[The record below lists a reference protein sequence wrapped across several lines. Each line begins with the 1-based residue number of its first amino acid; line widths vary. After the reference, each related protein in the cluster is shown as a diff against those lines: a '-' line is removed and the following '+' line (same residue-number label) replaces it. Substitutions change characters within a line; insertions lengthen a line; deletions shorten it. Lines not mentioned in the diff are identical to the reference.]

1 MKGKRIW
8 KILGTL
14 LAAGLTTLCLAS
26 AASAEEAAAGR
37 SVRTLDDGWY
47 FFYAGEDSLDAAAGT
62 DYEDAEWESI
72 SLPHTWNALDAQD
85 GGNDYARGYGWY
97 RYTLPWEASL
107 EGKNVFLKFYGASML
122 SDVYV
127 NGDAAAHHEGAY
139 TAFAVDITEF
149 LKTDG
154 DNVIAVRCD
163 NRKTEDVAL
172 QGGDFSVQGG
182 LYRRVELVCTDP
194 VHVDALNFGS
204 NGLFL
209 TTTDVTAKEAALTV
223 RADLVNETDAEQT
236 VSVHALLANPE
247 TFEEVETVEKPLFDV
262 STMAPGG
269 EVAAADQKLTI
280 PAGESVPFEAEFKV
294 ENPRLWNG
302 KADPYRYEVTLSVQ
316 TEDGMADEVK
326 DYVGFRSFTVDADKG
341 LFLNG
346 EPYQLHG
353 VSRHQDV
360 RDIGYAL
367 SIEDHE
373 RDFGIL
379 YDLGANAVRLAHY
392 PQDPWFYELCDRYGI
407 VVWAEI
413 PHVGGTL
420 NTDAFCENLKV
431 QLQEMIR
438 QQYNHPSI
446 FFWGLQNEIND
457 PEIVWILEQLNDL
470 AHEEDPTRLTTQA
483 IEKANDPIYP
493 SDVLAYNIYPGWYY
507 EGSVAEMM
515 DAAYAI
521 EDERPLGISEYGA
534 GANTA
539 QHEENAELSIGQ
551 SRGQWHPEEFQSNWH
566 EAALEQISGRE
577 FIWCNFIW
585 NLFDFASD
593 GKAEGGQY
601 GINDKGLVT
610 HDRQTKKDAYYLYK
624 ANWNPDDLF
633 VHFTSQRYS
642 PRDFEINEIKVYSNL
657 PELSL
662 TVNGE
667 DYGTLEN
674 NGFGVFKWEG
684 VPLEIG
690 ENTLTA
696 EGADGIGETIV
707 LERVLSSNPTLSSE
721 NETVVID
728 NQNREITLNGAI
740 KVADFLA
747 SVKGINGTEMALLN
761 ADGEKPAED
770 ENLTVQMTV
779 ETVSADGSSE
789 IQYIFSEPNLAENA
803 EINATSAIG
812 AHPLTFINDMDGKTY
827 WSSDRGATATIDI
840 DLGQEYNLTGFMVD
854 WLNNSMNERIYL
866 YTIETSLDGE
876 EYTMIADRSAN
887 EEGVAPASSLRLED
901 SLENTRARYIRLDVL
916 GGPVFWAECVE
927 INEIKIDGYD
937 VSSEAYEIDHDACTI
952 SMKKPD
958 DTLSWEAF
966 EAELTLSGTYQG
978 VTTQT
983 GAYYVSSGDEYIII
997 DASGEQHSYTVLFL

>member
-1 MKGKRIW
+1 MKGKRVW
-8 KILGTL
+8 KVLGTL
-14 LAAGLTTLCLAS
+14 LAVGLTAMCLAS
-26 AASAEEAAAGR
+26 AVGAEEAANGR
-37 SVRTLDDGWY
+37 NVQTLDDGWF
-47 FFYAGEDSLDAAAGT
+47 FFYAGEDSLDEAAGAE
-62 DYEDAEWESI
+62 YEAADWESI

-97 RYTLPWEASL
+97 RYTLPWEASM
-107 EGKNVFLKFYGASML
+107 EGKSVFLKFYGASML
-122 SDVYV
+122 SDVYI
-127 NGDAAAHHEGAY
+127 NGEAAAHHEGAY
-139 TAFAVDITEF
+139 TAFAVEVTDL
-149 LKTDG
+149 LKADG

-163 NRKTEDVAL
+163 NRKTEDVAP

-182 LYRRVELVCTDP
+182 LYRRVELICTDP
-194 VHVDALNFGS
+194 VHVDTLNFGS

-209 TTTDVTAKEAALTV
+209 TTTDVSAQEAVLTV
-223 RADLVNETDAEQT
+223 RSDLVNETDAEQT
-236 VSVHALLANPE
+236 VTVHAVLANPDF
-247 TFEEVETVEKPLFDV
+247 FEELDVVEKPLFDV

-269 EVAAADQKLTI
+269 EVAAADQTVTI
-280 PAGESVPFEAEFKV
+280 PAGESVPFEAELKV
-294 ENPRLWNG
+294 DNPRLWNG
-302 KADPYRYEVTLSVQ
+302 KADPYRYEVTLSMQ

-326 DYVGFRSFTVDADKG
+326 DFVGFRSFTVDADKG

-367 SIEDHE
+367 SLEDHE

-483 IEKANDPIYP
+483 IEKANAPIYP

-539 QHEENAELSIGQ
+539 QHEENAQLSIGQ

-696 EGADGIGETIV
+696 EGADGISETIM
-707 LERVLSSNPTLSSE
+707 LERVLSSNPTLSSDSE
-721 NETVVID
+721 AVVID
-728 NQNREITLNGAI
+728 NQNREITLNGVVTA
-740 KVADFLA
+740 ADFLTF
-747 SVKGINGTEMALLN
+747 VKGINGTEMTLLN
-761 ADGEKPAED
+761 ADGEEPAED
-770 ENLTVQMTV
+770 ENVTVQMTV
-779 ETVSADGSSE
+779 KTVSADGSSE

-803 EINATSAIG
+803 EISATSEIS

-827 WSSDRGATATIDI
+827 WSSDRGATATINI

-876 EYTMIADRSAN
+876 EYTMIVDRSAN

-937 VSSEAYEIDHDACTI
+937 VSSETFEIDHDACTI

-978 VTTQT
+978 ITTQT

-997 DASGEQHSYTVLFL
+997 DADGEQHSYTVLFR